1 MKSQSSLQWQASPR
15 VRFATTPRRSQHG
28 AATLIVVMVLFFI
41 ISLVAAYT
49 SRNLIFEQRTA
60 NNQYRSTQAL
70 ETAEAGLEWAIS
82 MLNFA
87 RIGPA
92 CVASASTADSS
103 FRQRYLNVDSS
114 GRILP
119 VNVALEPT
127 CVANISGGWDC
138 SCPTVPGASTLTP
151 ASTTQVLPAF
161 RVRFQRVM
169 DPVNPALATNQPG
182 VVRVQVVGCTRLDT
196 AGDPC
201 LTFDGQGAFNE
212 ARVVVSAMLALT
224 GGASSPPQ
232 AALTARENVAI
243 TGVGYAAYNTGAA
256 GSGVTVHAGGTISE
270 PGATKLVSSA
280 GNPGGTVSKIEL
292 DSAFSAVTG
301 MAMAPLPVGAG
312 TFSTNDRM
320 FAAFFNMRPEAMRA
334 QQAGIELTCPCNAD
348 HVRDKARLNP
358 GRPIWVAGD
367 LDVTTAGDIGSA
379 LEPVLMVVNGNLLFT
394 LSGVNIY
401 GLVYTRTN
409 TWTSTGAGRI
419 IGAAVAEGAIA
430 GDTTATF
437 AFDTDVMQRLRWN
450 TGTFVRVPS
459 SWKDFR

>member
-1 MKSQSSLQWQASPR
+1 MKSQSSLQWQARPR
-15 VRFATTPRRSQHG
+15 VRFAALTRRSQSG

-82 MLNFA
+82 MLNFS

-92 CVASASTADSS
+92 CVASASTADTS

-114 GRILP
+114 GRISP
-119 VNVALEPT
+119 VVALEPT
-127 CVANISGGWDC
+127 CVSDGAGGWTC
-138 SCPTVPGASTLTP
+138 SCPTVPGPSTLTP

-169 DPVNPALATNQPG
+169 DAVNPALATNQPG

-232 AALTARENVAI
+232 AALTARGNVAI
-243 TGVGYAAYNTGAA
+243 TGVGYSAYNTGAA

-280 GNPGGTVSKIEL
+280 GNPGGTVSVIAS
-292 DSAFSAVTG
+292 DSAFSAGTG

-312 TFSTNDRM
+312 TFSTSDRM
-320 FAAFFNMRPEAMRA
+320 FAAYFNMRPEAMRA
-334 QQAGIELTCPCNAD
+334 QQAAIELVCPCNAD
-348 HVRDKARLNP
+348 DVRAKATLNP

-379 LEPVLMVVNGNLLFT
+379 TEPVLLVVNGNLLFT
-394 LSGVNIY
+394 LAGVNIY
-401 GLVYTRTN
+401 GLVYMRTN
-409 TWTSTGAGRI
+409 SWATSGAGQI
-419 IGAAVAEGAIA
+419 TGAAVAEGAIA

>member
-1 MKSQSSLQWQASPR
+1 MKSQSSLQWQARPR
-15 VRFATTPRRSQHG
+15 FRFAALTRRSQSG

-82 MLNFA
+82 MLNFS

-92 CVASASTADSS
+92 CVASASTADTS

-114 GRILP
+114 GRISP
-119 VNVALEPT
+119 VVALEPT
-127 CVANISGGWDC
+127 CVSDGAGGWTC
-138 SCPTVPGASTLTP
+138 SCPTVPGPSTLTP

-169 DPVNPALATNQPG
+169 DAVNPALATNQPG

-232 AALTARENVAI
+232 AALTARGSVDTTTLI
-243 TGVGYAAYNTGAA
+243 GYSAYNTDAA
-256 GSGVTVHAGGTISE
+256 GSGITVHSGASYVPPVTVT
-270 PGATKLVSSA
+270 LVSS
-280 GNPGGTVSKIEL
+280 PGSPASASVIAS
-292 DSAFSAVTG
+292 DSAFSAGTG

-312 TFSTNDRM
+312 TFSTSDRM
-320 FAAFFNMRPEAMRA
+320 FAAYFNMRPEAMRA
-334 QQAGIELTCPCNAD
+334 QQAAIELVCPCNAD
-348 HVRDKARLNP
+348 DVRAKATLNP

-379 LEPVLMVVNGNLLFT
+379 TEPVLLVVNGNLLFT
-394 LSGVNIY
+394 LAGVNIY
-401 GLVYTRTN
+401 GLVYMRTN
-409 TWTSTGAGRI
+409 SWATSGAGQI
-419 IGAAVAEGAIA
+419 TGAAVAEGAIA

>member
-1 MKSQSSLQWQASPR
+1 MKSQSSLQWQARPR
-15 VRFATTPRRSQHG
+15 VRFAALTRRSQSG

-82 MLNFA
+82 MLNFS

-92 CVASASTADSS
+92 CVASASTADTS
-103 FRQRYLNVDSS
+103 FRQRYLNVDIS
-114 GRILP
+114 GRISP
-119 VNVALEPT
+119 VVALEPT
-127 CVANISGGWDC
+127 CVSDGAGGWTC
-138 SCPTVPGASTLTP
+138 SCPTVPGPSTLTP

-169 DPVNPALATNQPG
+169 DAVNPALATNQPG

-232 AALTARENVAI
+232 AALTARGNVAI
-243 TGVGYAAYNTGAA
+243 TGVGYSAYNTGAA

-280 GNPGGTVSKIEL
+280 GNPGGTVSVIAS
-292 DSAFSAVTG
+292 DSAFSAGTG

-312 TFSTNDRM
+312 TFSTSDRM
-320 FAAFFNMRPEAMRA
+320 FAAYFNMRPEAMRA
-334 QQAGIELTCPCNAD
+334 QQAAIELVCPCNAD
-348 HVRDKARLNP
+348 DVRAKATLNP

-379 LEPVLMVVNGNLLFT
+379 TEPVLLVVNGNLLFT
-394 LSGVNIY
+394 LAGVNIY
-401 GLVYTRTN
+401 GLVYMRTN
-409 TWTSTGAGRI
+409 SWATSGAGQI
-419 IGAAVAEGAIA
+419 TGAAVAEGAIA

>member
-1 MKSQSSLQWQASPR
+1 MTLRRPSSPTAARLHGRQVRQRGVAS
-15 VRFATTPRRSQHG
+15 
-28 AATLIVVMVLFFI
+28 LIVVMVLFFI
-41 ISLVAAYT
+41 ISMVAAYT

-82 MLNFA
+82 MLNFS

-92 CVASASTADSS
+92 CVASASTADTS

-127 CVANISGGWDC
+127 CVSDGAGGWTC
-138 SCPTVPGASTLTP
+138 SCPTVPGPSTLTP

-169 DPVNPALATNQPG
+169 DAVNPALATNQPG

-232 AALTARENVAI
+232 AALTARGSVDTTTLI
-243 TGVGYAAYNTGAA
+243 GYSAYNTDAA
-256 GSGVTVHAGGTISE
+256 GSGITVHSGASYVPPVTVT
-270 PGATKLVSSA
+270 LVSS
-280 GNPGGTVSKIEL
+280 PGSPASASVIAS
-292 DSAFSAVTG
+292 DSAFSAGTG

-312 TFSTNDRM
+312 TFSTSDRM
-320 FAAFFNMRPEAMRA
+320 FAAYFNMRPEAMRA
-334 QQAGIELTCPCNAD
+334 QQAAIELVCPCNAD
-348 HVRDKARLNP
+348 DVRAKATLNP

-379 LEPVLMVVNGNLLFT
+379 TEPVLLVVNGNLLFT
-394 LSGVNIY
+394 LAGVNIY
-401 GLVYTRTN
+401 GLVYMRTN
-409 TWTSTGAGRI
+409 SWATSGAGQI
-419 IGAAVAEGAIA
+419 TGAAVAEGAIA